1 MLDIN
6 EVLAKYG
13 TGDDGDFHLRV
24 NFVASLDGAVTRDGL
39 SDGLNNED
47 DLIVFSA
54 LRRLSDV
61 VLVGAGTVR
70 AEDYRALRLS
80 AESVRWRQEHGLQPH
95 PVMAV
100 VSGNL
105 DLDPGLRI
113 FANPPHRPLVFTT
126 AEAPAE
132 RAAALAD
139 VAEVIRC
146 GGEYGGVD
154 VTAMLAELERRGL
167 RRVLSEGGPHLFS
180 ALLAADRVDELCLTL
195 SPFLEA
201 GTAGRITAPGPH
213 AGWPMRLG
221 HTFAAGDMIFLRYFR
236 DRSEGAP
243 FDDEASA
250 DAGSSSGSGG
260 GAAEDK

>member
-13 TGDDGDFHLRV
+13 TGDHGGFHVRV

-70 AEDYRALRLS
+70 AQNYRALRLS
-80 AESVRWRQEHGLQPH
+80 SESVRWRQEHGFPPH
-95 PVMAV
+95 PVLAV
-100 VSGNL
+100 VSGDL

-126 AEAPAE
+126 AAAPAG
-132 RAAALAD
+132 RAADLAD

-146 GGEYGGVD
+146 GEPAGGID
-154 VTAMLAELERRGL
+154 VAAMLGELERRGL
-167 RRVLSEGGPHLFS
+167 RRVLCEGGPRLFTS
-180 ALLAADRVDELCLTL
+180 LLAADRVDELCLTL

-221 HTFAAGDMIFLRYFR
+221 HCFAAGDMLFLRYFR
-236 DRSEGAP
+236 DRS
-243 FDDEASA
+243 
-250 DAGSSSGSGG
+250 AGP
-260 GAAEDK
+260 A

>member
-13 TGDDGDFHLRV
+13 TGDNGDFHLRM

-39 SDGLNNED
+39 SGGLNNED
-47 DLIVFSA
+47 DLSVFSA

-95 PVMAV
+95 PVMAL

-105 DLDPGLRI
+105 DVDPGLRI

-126 AEAPAE
+126 AAAPAE
-132 RAAALAD
+132 RAAALAE

-146 GGEYGGVD
+146 GGGEESID
-154 VTAMLAELERRGL
+154 VAAMLAELERRGL
-167 RRVLSEGGPHLFS
+167 RRVLCEGGPHLFS

-213 AGWPMRLG
+213 AGRPMRLE
-221 HTFAAGDMIFLRYFR
+221 HSFAAGDMLFLRYIR
-236 DRSEGAP
+236 NRSEDAP
-243 FDDEASA
+243 SDGYES
-250 DAGSSSGSGG
+250 
-260 GAAEDK
+260 GAAESEAIESGVAEEK

>member
-1 MLDIN
+1 
-6 EVLAKYG
+6 
-13 TGDDGDFHLRV
+13 
-24 NFVASLDGAVTRDGL
+24 
-39 SDGLNNED
+39 
-47 DLIVFSA
+47 
-54 LRRLSDV
+54 V

-80 AESVRWRQEHGLQPH
+80 AESVRWRQEHGLQPQ

-126 AEAPAE
+126 ADAPAG
-132 RAAALAD
+132 RATALAG

-146 GGEYGGVD
+146 GGTDGGLD

-180 ALLAADRVDELCLTL
+180 SLLAADRVDELCLTL

-221 HTFAAGDMIFLRYFR
+221 HTFAAGNMLFLRYFR
-236 DRSEGAP
+236 DRSEDAP
-243 FDDEASA
+243 ADGYDSA
-250 DAGSSSGSGG
+250 
-260 GAAEDK
+260 AAEAEAVASGDAEEK